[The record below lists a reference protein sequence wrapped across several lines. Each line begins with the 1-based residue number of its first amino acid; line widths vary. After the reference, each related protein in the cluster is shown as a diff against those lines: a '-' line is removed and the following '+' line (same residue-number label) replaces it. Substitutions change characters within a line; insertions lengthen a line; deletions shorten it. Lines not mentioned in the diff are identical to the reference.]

1 MSFRHKKYD
10 SRAPSTY
17 KANGTEIGIRYGSNL
32 MEGIVSNDVFN
43 MGDLTAE
50 DVDFVEVIQES
61 GLSLAFVKLVTLFGR
76 SYTSTRRSIS

>member
-1 MSFRHKKYD
+1 
-10 SRAPSTY
+10 
-17 KANGTEIGIRYGSNL
+17 
-32 MEGIVSNDVFN
+32 MEGIVSNVFK
-43 MGDLTAE
+43 MGDLTTE

>member
-1 MSFRHKKYD
+1 
-10 SRAPSTY
+10 
-17 KANGTEIGIRYGSNL
+17 
-32 MEGIVSNDVFN
+32 
-43 MGDLTAE
+43 MGYLTAE